1 MSMESMQERLIEELI
16 RDIPLPAKP
25 DILLRFMREKEVDE
39 LDLDKFGKIISADM
53 SIALG
58 ILKAVNSAFFGLTNE
73 VRSINHAIS
82 MLGLEN
88 VSNLVLGFSLQKS
101 LENERSFI
109 LKEFWEMNHTRALVA
124 ASIAQTYTKIS
135 SDLAYTLCLICDCGI
150 PAIMRKEKSYEQFY
164 ADSIK
169 RCTADVIQ
177 LEEQVFMYNHAK
189 VGAYLLREWLL
200 PDVLIQAV
208 KHHHHI
214 HISTLNVSHEVKTL
228 IAIQQLASNV
238 YSVFHTG
245 ESDFY
250 WKESMK
256 DSLELLELQE
266 RNLPGIQ
273 NNFNLLLEN
282 M

>member
-25 DILLRFMREKEVDE
+25 DILLRFMREKEADE
-39 LDLDKFGKIISADM
+39 LDLDKFGKIISTDM

-58 ILKAVNSAFFGLTNE
+58 ILKAVNSAFFGITNE
-73 VRSINHAIS
+73 VRSVNHAIS

-101 LENERSFI
+101 LESERSFV
-109 LKEFWEMNHTRALVA
+109 LNDFWEMNHTRALIA
-124 ASIAQTYTKIS
+124 ASIASTYTKIPG
-135 SDLAYTLCLICDCGI
+135 DLAYTLCLICDCGI

-164 ADSIK
+164 ADSMK
-169 RCTADVIQ
+169 GCNTDVIQ

-189 VGAYLLREWLL
+189 VGSYLLREWML
-200 PDVLIQAV
+200 PDVLIKAV
-208 KHHHHI
+208 KYHHHTNI
-214 HISTLNVSHEVKTL
+214 LALGVSHEVKTL

-238 YSVFHTG
+238 YSVHHNG
-245 ESDFY
+245 QVDFC

-256 DSLELLELQE
+256 DSLELLELKE
-266 RNLPGIQ
+266 RSLLGIQ